1 MECVA
6 SSPDYLVFGSYNQ
19 YRNLQ
24 KKQLPYLVMNADVL
38 NLVLGIK

>member
-6 SSPDYLVFGSYNQ
+6 SSPDYLVFRSYNQ

-24 KKQLPYLVMNADVL
+24 KKTVTLLGDDADVL